1 MSTMDFISRVR
12 LTAATKREHD
22 LLAFKVDAM
31 CIIGASDGTLS
42 KMSQLFPVLCGT
54 NPDHTARAL
63 GYPNFEKFLESE
75 YMRDAVERKFE
86 EDGKKVFSLYPD
98 RRIDRLLLIT
108 EKSAESELH
117 GPVKNHR
124 ADEMTMAK
132 ETNEENAKRFR
143 YKLCKLVRDLGGHS
157 NLVPL
162 QTVQDAY
169 FRRYNEPLDKRCWF
183 EHFETRS
190 AQRALHFYFIN
201 ELSCTIVEETGVI
214 EMMLKYPFEDIKKNI
229 IKEIKS
235 YHGSDTTEIEN
246 EPLEPQPIEQVNL
259 HVLTE
264 PERRAVQYFKPNIR
278 VQSASSEE
286 PGRKSPA
293 VRLGLGER
301 AMMASVAKTVA
312 ARRNA

>member
-1 MSTMDFISRVR
+1 MDFISRVR

-117 GPVKNHR
+117 GSVQ
-124 ADEMTMAK
+124 
-132 ETNEENAKRFR
+132 FR